1 MFLKNLEAA
10 KSSGEIPADSPTKVM
25 AKLLM
30 SFDQGLATYG
40 IVRPSNSDKTQIVSL
55 MLEIIA
61 GRAF

>member
-1 MFLKNLEAA
+1 
-10 KSSGEIPADSPTKVM
+10 
-25 AKLLM
+25 M